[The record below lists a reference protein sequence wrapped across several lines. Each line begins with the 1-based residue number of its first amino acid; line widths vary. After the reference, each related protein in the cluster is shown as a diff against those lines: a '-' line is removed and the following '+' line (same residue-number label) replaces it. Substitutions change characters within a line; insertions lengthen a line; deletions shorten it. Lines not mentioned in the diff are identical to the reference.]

1 MQEQLLDGNIKLKNV
16 VPDHLSPVIEKLEE
30 CGCKLDIKNDCIYL
44 QAPKKLKATNIKT
57 MPYPGF
63 PTDMQAIFGA
73 MLATAKGTSVIIETI
88 FENRYKYA
96 SQLQRMGA
104 KFTIEGRSAI
114 IKGARKLN
122 GVNVK
127 AQDLRGGAAL
137 VVAGLSA
144 KGTTRVSSIEYILR
158 GYEKLDYKLN
168 CLGAKITKEV

>member
-1 MQEQLLDGNIKLKNV
+1 M
-16 VPDHLSPVIEKLEE
+16 SPVLEKLEE
-30 CGCKLDIKNDCIYL
+30 CGCKLNVKRDSVSL

-63 PTDMQAIFGA
+63 PTDMQAIFGSV
-73 MLATAKGTSVIIETI
+73 LAISKGTSVIIENI

-114 IKGARKLN
+114 IKGVRRLN

-137 VVAGLSA
+137 VLAGLSA
-144 KGTTRVSSIEYILR
+144 KGITKVSNIEYILR
-158 GYEKLDYKLN
+158 GYENLDYKLN
-168 CLGAKITKEV
+168 SLGAKITKEV